1 VGNCYRRGGDT
12 FDLRRP
18 TSIRV
23 RWCWVK
29 HWVREGNE
37 GRLLL
42 YPIHIREASP
52 RSASPSTLG
61 DDGADL
67 PNDDGCKTL
76 SVRGGGGSRPVPV
89 VQAYEP
95 KRKVP
100 TTAPIPINDFDDVE
114 SWIRLV
120 SEDVAG
126 VLAGAAEPDEPTSD
140 TSRAPWRK

>member
-1 VGNCYRRGGDT
+1 MRAL
-12 FDLRRP
+12 LRLEMM
-18 TSIRV
+18 V
-23 RWCWVK
+23 RICQTMMAAK
-29 HWVREGNE
+29 HFQYE
-37 GRLLL
+37 
-42 YPIHIREASP
+42 
-52 RSASPSTLG
+52 
-61 DDGADL
+61 
-67 PNDDGCKTL
+67 
-76 SVRGGGGSRPVPV
+76 GGGSRPVPV
-89 VQAYEP
+89 VQAYGP